1 VRQSIASR
9 LSIRRHGLRRF
20 PGKACLCRSASV
32 ARCPFPSR
40 DAVRIG
46 HATYLNI
53 RYLTIR
59 SDVAAMSFVGRDGIC
74 LIAANAGARVRQA
87 SPQVV
92 RSYMATA

>member
-1 VRQSIASR
+1 MPIY
-9 LSIRRHGLRRF
+9 
-20 PGKACLCRSASV
+20 
-32 ARCPFPSR
+32 AR
-40 DAVRIG
+40 DVVRIG

-59 SDVAAMSFVGRDGIC
+59 SDVAAMSIVSRVGIC

-87 SPQVV
+87 SPQTI

>member
-1 VRQSIASR
+1 MPIY
-9 LSIRRHGLRRF
+9 
-20 PGKACLCRSASV
+20 
-32 ARCPFPSR
+32 AR
-40 DAVRIG
+40 DVVRIG

-59 SDVAAMSFVGRDGIC
+59 SDVAAMSIVSRVGIC

-87 SPQVV
+87 SPQAV